1 MMRNK
6 IVIDA
11 AVPYISGVLEPW
23 FDVEYLPA
31 RQIDAAAVKDASALI
46 IRTRTKCNAALL
58 DGSAVRIIATATIGM
73 DHIDLPWCAGAG
85 ITAVNAPGCNA
96 DGVMEWV
103 FAALAHLPFGRPLQ
117 GMTLGVVGVGEVG
130 GRVADMGRR
139 RGFRV
144 LENDPPK
151 QAAGVRRP
159 FVSLESLLEQSDI
172 VTLHIPLGREN
183 FHFADARF
191 FARLKRGA
199 AFLNAARGGVADEA
213 ALLSMRGRL
222 GPLAIDVWE
231 GEPDINPLVLASA
244 DIATPHIAGY
254 TAAGK
259 VNATVAA
266 VRSIAN
272 YFGISE
278 LLQFEIKHSFRP
290 YNIEGYDI
298 LADDRRLREHPSDFE
313 LLRTHYNL
321 RG

>member
-1 MMRNK
+1 MPSK
-6 IVIDA
+6 VIIDA
-11 AVPYISGVLEPW
+11 AVPYIRGVLEPW

-31 RQIDAAAVKDASALI
+31 AQIDAAAVRNASALI
-46 IRTRTKCNAALL
+46 IRTRTKCDAALL
-58 DGSAVRIIATATIGM
+58 EGSNVKFIATATIGM
-73 DHIDLPWCAGAG
+73 DHIDRPWCASAG

-103 FAALAHLPFGRPLQ
+103 FAALEHLPFGRPLE

-144 LENDPPK
+144 LENDPPRLS
-151 QAAGVRRP
+151 AGFARHFTP
-159 FVSLESLLEQSDI
+159 LEQLLAESDI
-172 VTLHIPLGREN
+172 VTVHIPLWREN
-183 FHFADARF
+183 YHFADAGF
-191 FARLKRGA
+191 FEKMKRGA

-213 ALLSMRGRL
+213 ALLALRGRL

-231 GEPDINPLVLASA
+231 GEPDINPATLAAA

-266 VRSIAN
+266 VRSLAKF
-272 YFGISE
+272 FGISE
-278 LLQFEIKHSFRP
+278 LLQFEIKHDFLP

-298 LADDRRLREHPSDFE
+298 LSDDRMLRERPSDFE
-313 LLRTHYNL
+313 LLRTRYRL